1 MTNLDFTII
10 PARSGLSGPN
20 GMGLAPVVIAAAPAA
35 GPAAPIV
42 LAAGIVGS
50 VIGGLKKL
58 FGGKDDQATSYRPP
72 SDSAQ
77 RSVQVKGQMIAFD
90 MSNLAEAQRR
100 GNRVEDIYS
109 YYSVFERDNL
119 SGASDAAKRVVQDAA
134 NKYTFGNLRDA
145 AITLLDLAG
154 VRKIVT
160 PVQSAPPPPPATP
173 PPAPPAQ
180 SQSFLQSKPVEAPK
194 PTVLPPLDILADI
207 LDFLKGS
214 PAPPIPEYR
223 PIPTESTRPDTIP
236 PSQCAPGFCDDP
248 NSPTGCS
255 ASACNKT
262 LSDQDKQTARNR
274 QLEAARQAAQSKLIA
289 LAAAKAKELLSK
301 SQAAGCPAG
310 TYYNGSTN
318 QCIPQQT
325 CAPTQYYDPVSNQ
338 CLTPAADDTGLGGTI
353 GGIPIWLLLLL
364 AGVVIVSSGG
374 DDGGGGRVSFRR
386 RS

>member
-1 MTNLDFTII
+1 MNHLDLTII
-10 PARSGLSGPN
+10 PVNQGLGRPN
-20 GMGLAPVVIAAAPAA
+20 GLGLAPVVIAAAPAA

-50 VIGGLKKL
+50 VIGGIKKL

-100 GNRVEDIYS
+100 GNRLDDIYS

-134 NKYTFGNLRDA
+134 SKYTFGNLRDA

-160 PVQSAPPPPPATP
+160 PVQSAPA
-173 PPAPPAQ
+173 PAQ
-180 SQSFLQSKPVEAPK
+180 SQGFLQSKPAETPK
-194 PTVLPPLDILADI
+194 PTVLPPIDILGDI

-236 PSQCAPGFCDDP
+236 PGQCAPGFCDDP

-262 LSDQDKQTARNR
+262 LSDQEKQTARNK

-318 QCIPQQT
+318 RCIAQQT
-325 CAPTQYYDPVSNQ
+325 CSPTQYYDPVSNQ
-338 CLTPAADDTGLGGTI
+338 CVTPGGDGGGLEGTI

-364 AGVVIVSSGG
+364 AGVAIVSSGG
-374 DDGGGGRVSFRR
+374 DDGGRVSFRR
-386 RS
+386 RA